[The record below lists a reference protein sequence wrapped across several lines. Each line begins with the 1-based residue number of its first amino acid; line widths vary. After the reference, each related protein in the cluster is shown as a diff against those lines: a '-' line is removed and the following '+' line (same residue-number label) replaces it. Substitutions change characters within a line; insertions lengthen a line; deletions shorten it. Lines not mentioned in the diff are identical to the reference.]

1 MVQAI
6 AHWAFIIFMGVIALL
21 LTLGGGAL
29 AYLGGSWYYLIT
41 GLAVVAVTVMLI
53 RREVLAPQIYIAVLG
68 VTLVW
73 AVIESGLD
81 FMALL
86 PRLAAWLVVG
96 LWFLSPWYLATFQKR
111 YGDELPRYRT
121 WLTGVLAVSTGV
133 LLIGALQPYTKNST
147 GTVRAISEA
156 APVTDWRQYGNSDGG
171 SRFAEIDQINVETV
185 GGLTEAWR
193 YRTGVEDDFKMTPL
207 QVGGRLFICTA
218 RNIIIAL
225 DDGSGAELWRYDP
238 EAAPPAAHQ
247 YARTCRGLSYYEA
260 PTTYAG
266 TCRQR
271 LVMGTID
278 ARLIAVNAETGQ
290 VCDDFGTAGAVD
302 LRKGLSPHGPSDYY
316 VTSPPLVADDVF
328 VVGGLVNDSQ
338 KLGLPSGVVRAFD
351 AITGAF
357 VWAWDVGNPGVTSEP
372 EEGEYYTPGTPNVWS
387 IMSYDPELDLIYAP
401 TGNANPD
408 WFGGERRPFDEEW
421 SAAIV
426 ALDGAPGTPA
436 WKFQTVH
443 HDIWDYDVPAQ
454 PGLVD
459 VDHEGERIPS
469 VAVPTKRGEIFLLDR
484 RDGTPVHPIE
494 EREVPQVE
502 IAGDYLSPTQPF
514 SSLPNFRPYRH
525 EKDMWG
531 LTPLDQL
538 LCRIEYQMM
547 HYEGH
552 MTPPTPGGS
561 LYYPANFGGF
571 NWGSVSVDA
580 DNGLLIAAPMML
592 ASRLMLVT
600 PEQVAEAGPR
610 AALMLGPDHPAV
622 RMDPDA
628 PLPEPREP
636 NPDDPYDY
644 VRVKYY
650 GLPLPFMSRFVY
662 PIFGNTQV
670 PCFEPPWSRIAVID
684 LNTNELLWSRPVG
697 SMKQS
702 GPFGWRMGL
711 PFQVGTPIRAGTMT
725 TRGGLT
731 FLSSTMD
738 STVRAFNVRTGK
750 VEWAVDLPGNGQST
764 PMSYVSQASGKQFVV
779 VTVPNPSWRYP
790 RDPANGTYTDSK
802 SVIDGEGGYVIAYA
816 LPDAPS

>member
-1 MVQAI
+1 MITRI
-6 AHWAFIIFMGVIALL
+6 AHWVFITFLMIIGLL
-21 LTLGGGAL
+21 LTLGGGVL
-29 AYLGGSWYYLIT
+29 AYLGGSWYYLAAGSAT
-41 GLAVVAVTVMLI
+41 LVVSVMTI
-53 RREVLAPQIYIAVLG
+53 RRHILAPQIYTGILAI
-68 VTLVW
+68 TLLW
-73 AVIESGLD
+73 ALFESGLD

-86 PRLAAWLVVG
+86 PRLAAWMVVG
-96 LWFLSPWYLATFQKR
+96 GWFFAPWYRSTLEKR
-111 YGDELPRYRT
+111 YATNLPNYRP
-121 WLTGVLAVSTGV
+121 WLSGALAASGLVLV
-133 LLIGALQPYTKNST
+133 IGALQPYTKNST
-147 GTVRAISEA
+147 GTVRASSGD

-171 SRFAEIDQINVETV
+171 SRFAELEQINLDTV
-185 GGLTEAWR
+185 GNLEEVWR
-193 YRTGVEDDFKMTPL
+193 FRTGVEDDFKMTPL
-207 QVGGRLFICTA
+207 QAEGRLFICTA
-218 RNIIIAL
+218 RNIVIAL
-225 DDGSGAELWRYDP
+225 DDATGEELWRFDSGAE
-238 EAAPPAAHQ
+238 PPAAHQ

-260 PTTYAG
+260 PHAYEG
-266 TCRQR
+266 QCRSR
-271 LVMGTID
+271 IVMGTID
-278 ARLIAVNAETGQ
+278 ARLMAINAETGEP
-290 VCDDFGTAGAVD
+290 CGDFGEGGSVD
-302 LRKGLSPHGPSDYY
+302 LRKGLSAHGMNDYY
-316 VTSPPLVADDVF
+316 ITSPPLVADDVF

-357 VWAWDVGNPGVTSEP
+357 VWAWDVGNPGYHGEP
-372 EEGEYYTPGTPNVWS
+372 ADGETYTPGTPNVWS
-387 IMSYDPELDLIYAP
+387 IMSYDPDLDLIYAP

-426 ALDGAPGTPA
+426 AIDAGTGAAA

-454 PGLVD
+454 PVLVD
-459 VDHEGERIPS
+459 VEHEGELVPS

-484 RDGTPVHPIE
+484 RDGSPVHPIE
-494 EREVPQVE
+494 EKPVPQVE

-531 LTPLDQL
+531 LTPLDQMV
-538 LCRIEYQMM
+538 CRIEYQMM

-552 MTPPTPGGS
+552 LTPPTPGGS

-580 DNGLLIAAPMML
+580 DNGLLVAAPMML
-592 ASRLMLVT
+592 ASRLLLVT
-600 PEQVAEAGPR
+600 PEQVAEAGPQ

-628 PLPEPREP
+628 PMPEPRDPDP
-636 NPDDPYDY
+636 NDPYDH

-662 PIFGNTQV
+662 PFFGNTQV

-702 GPFGWRMGL
+702 GPFGWRSGL
-711 PFQVGTPIRAGTMT
+711 PFQVGAPIRAGTMT

-750 VEWAVDLPGNGQST
+750 VEWSSDLPGSGQAT
-764 PMSYVSQASGKQFVV
+764 PMSYLSHQTGKQYLI
-779 VTVPNPSWRYP
+779 VTIPNPGWRYP

-802 SVIDGEGGYVIAYA
+802 SVVDGQGGYVIAFA
-816 LPDAPS
+816 LPDE

>member
-1 MVQAI
+1 MAVAI
-6 AHWAFIIFMGVIALL
+6 AHWAFIIFMGIIALL
-21 LTLGGGAL
+21 LTVGGGFL
-29 AYLGGSWYYLIT
+29 AYLGGSWYYLLA
-41 GLAVVAVTVMLI
+41 GLAVLVVTVMLV
-53 RREVLAPQIYIAVLG
+53 RRDVLASRLYLG
-68 VTLVW
+68 IVGITLVW
-73 AVIESGLD
+73 AVFESGLD

-96 LWFLSPWYLATFQKR
+96 FWFLSPWYLAALNKR
-111 YGDELPRYRT
+111 YGDVQPRYRT
-121 WLTGVLAVSTGV
+121 WLSGVLAASAAT
-133 LLIGALQPYTKNST
+133 LLLGALQPYTKNGT
-147 GTVRAISEA
+147 GTVRAISDT
-156 APVTDWRQYGNSDGG
+156 APVTDWRQYGNSDSG
-171 SRFAEIDQINVETV
+171 SRFAEIDQINADTV
-185 GGLTEAWR
+185 SGLTEAWR
-193 YRTGVEDDFKMTPL
+193 FRTGVEDDFKMTPL

-225 DDGSGAELWRYDP
+225 NDDTGAELWRYDP
-238 EAAPPAAHQ
+238 DAVPPAAHQ
-247 YARTCRGLSYYEA
+247 YARTCRGLSFYEA
-260 PTTYAG
+260 PANYSG
-266 TCRQR
+266 QCRQR

-290 VCDDFGTAGAVD
+290 VCDDFGAGGEVD
-302 LRKGLSPHGPSDYY
+302 LRKGLSPHGPNDYY

-357 VWAWDVGNPGVTSEP
+357 VWAWDVGNPDDTSEP
-372 EEGEYYTPGTPNVWS
+372 EEGAYYTPGTPNVWS
-387 IMSYDPELDLIYAP
+387 IMSYDPDLDLIYAP

-408 WFGGERRPFDEEW
+408 WFGGARRPFDEEW
-421 SAAIV
+421 SAAVV
-426 ALDGAPGTPA
+426 ALDGATGTPA

-454 PGLVD
+454 PVLVD
-459 VDHEGERIPS
+459 VDRDGERIPS

-494 EREVPQVE
+494 EREVPQIE

-531 LTPLDQL
+531 LTPLDQM

-622 RMDPDA
+622 RMDPEA
-628 PLPEPREP
+628 PMPEPREP
-636 NPDDPYDY
+636 DPSDPYDH

-662 PIFGNTQV
+662 PIFGSTQV

-764 PMSYVSQASGKQFVV
+764 PMSYVSPASGKQFII

-802 SVIDGEGGYVIAYA
+802 SIIDGEGGYVIAFA
-816 LPDAPS
+816 LPDPE